1 MNFFKIWE
9 KLAQI
14 PQQVILS
21 SASLAIRNFGK
32 AVISKQLMKLKKRR

>member
-1 MNFFKIWE
+1 MCYTMNFFNIWA

-21 SASLAIRNFGK
+21 SASLAIRNFENII
-32 AVISKQLMKLKKRR
+32 VSQ